1 MLDLAI
7 IIVNFNTRD
16 YLRNCLTSIY
26 NSRGDFT
33 FEVCVV
39 DNASSDGSADMVRA
53 EYPKTRLIESPVNG
67 GFSYANNLGLRAYGF
82 GLAAD
87 QVPGGASSQ
96 HLSAWGDGAQ
106 LPRYVLLLNPD
117 TVLPPDG
124 LAMML
129 EFMVEHPEAGVA
141 GPRLVLEDGT
151 LDLACRRSFP
161 TPEVA
166 TYRMMGLSKLF
177 PGHPRFGRYN
187 LTYLDPDQ
195 VAQVDSVVGA
205 FMLVRREAVQQ
216 AGLLDEDFF
225 MYGEDLDW
233 AYRITQAGWKVYYN
247 PAVTVLH
254 VKRAASR
261 HSPRAAREFYR
272 AMRIF
277 YDKHYARSTPF
288 WLHCLVLAGISLR
301 AGWVRVQQ
309 FLAKDGNQ
317 PSQVYPKQ
325 GQTE

>member
-33 FEVCVV
+33 FEACVV
-39 DNASSDGSADMVRA
+39 DNASVDGSVDMVRA
-53 EYPKTRLIESPVNG
+53 EFSQTRVIESPING

-82 GLAAD
+82 VTHTVSNAMAYF
-87 QVPGGASSQ
+87 SSDNG
-96 HLSAWGDGAQ
+96 SN

-117 TVLPPDG
+117 TVVPPEG
-124 LAMML
+124 LAKML
-129 EFMVEHPEAGVA
+129 GFMDGRPEVGVA
-141 GPRLVLEDGT
+141 GPRLVLEDGS

-161 TPEVA
+161 TPQIA
-166 TYRMMGLSKLF
+166 LYRMVGLSKLF
-177 PGHPRFGRYN
+177 PRHPRFGRYN
-187 LTYLDPDQ
+187 LTYLDPER
-195 VAQVDSVVGA
+195 VTEVDSVVGA
-205 FMLVRREAVQQ
+205 FMLVKREAIRQ
-216 AGLLDEDFF
+216 AGLLDEAFF

-247 PAVTVLH
+247 PEVTVLH

-261 HSPRAAREFYR
+261 HSPRAEREFYR

-277 YDKHYARSTPF
+277 YYKHYAHSTPF
-288 WLHCLVLAGISLR
+288 WLHWLVLFGIDVR
-301 AGWVRVQQ
+301 AGLLRVRQL
-309 FLAKDGNQ
+309 LAASNGTLETR
-317 PSQVYPKQ
+317 
-325 GQTE
+325 GGE